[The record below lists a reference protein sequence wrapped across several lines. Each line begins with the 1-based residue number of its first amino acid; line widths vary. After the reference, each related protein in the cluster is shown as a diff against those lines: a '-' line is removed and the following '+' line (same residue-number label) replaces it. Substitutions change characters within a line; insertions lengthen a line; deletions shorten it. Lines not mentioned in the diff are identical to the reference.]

1 MLNLCVNRRTTGA
14 VSGKTTYLIK
24 GRDSGEKKTRDAN
37 KHGTKILD
45 EDGFYQLFETEGA
58 KEVPQPV
65 IDEPKSAKGKG
76 KAAASSSA
84 K

>member
-1 MLNLCVNRRTTGA
+1 M
-14 VSGKTTYLIK
+14 SGKTTYLLR

-45 EDGFYQLFETEGA
+45 EDDFYKLFETEGA
-58 KEVPQPV
+58 KEVPTPV
-65 IDEPKSAKGKG
+65 MEMPKPTKGKG
-76 KAAASSSA
+76 KAAAASSA